1 MELVTLSSKEFRRLE
16 VLQAWTDRKIDQ
28 REAAHLL
35 GLSVRQVKR
44 LAHRLR
50 TRGPA
55 GLASGHRGRRPNNA
69 LDPQLRLRALELYQL
84 HYEGFGP
91 TLAAEKLLERDGIA
105 MSRETLRQSLIGAGL
120 WSAGKRKPHPR
131 PPRARR
137 ACFGDLVQID
147 GSPHKWF
154 EERGPRCSLLLA
166 IDDATS
172 RIGAGFF
179 APAETTNAYFELFER
194 YFTQHGLPE
203 AFYSD
208 RHSIFRINTPLQED
222 RQTQVKRALD
232 ELGVELICANSPQAK
247 GRVERANR
255 TFQDRL
261 VKEMR
266 LRTISTIAE
275 GNQFLPEFLESH
287 NARFA
292 KCPFSDFNA
301 HRPIG
306 THNLEH
312 ILVAQFE
319 RTINANL
326 TIQIDNA
333 IYTLTD
339 SYSRSVLR
347 SGMHIQIYHPRSGAM
362 VATHNNRRLQYQLTA
377 RIERNSAI
385 VNAKELRE
393 QTPKPRA
400 MPQMARTPAPDHP
413 WKAIPALPR

>member
-1 MELVTLSSKEFRRLE
+1 MELVTLSSKELHRLD
-16 VLQAWTDRKIDQ
+16 VLRAWVDRKIEQ
-28 REAAHLL
+28 REAARLL
-35 GLSVRQVKR
+35 GLSVRQIKR
-44 LAHRLR
+44 LTRRLSEH
-50 TRGPA
+50 GPA

-69 LDPQLRLRALELYQL
+69 LDPQIRIRALELYQC

-105 MSRETLRQSLIGAGL
+105 ISRETLRQSLIGAGL
-120 WSAGKRKPHPR
+120 WRAGKRKPHPR
-131 PPRARR
+131 PPRERR
-137 ACFGDLVQID
+137 ACFGALVQID

-154 EERGPRCSLLLA
+154 EDRGPRCSLLLA

-172 RIGAGFF
+172 CIGAGYF

-222 RQTQVKRALD
+222 RQTQVKRALC
-232 ELGVELICANSPQAK
+232 ELGIELICANSPQAK

-266 LRTISTIAE
+266 LRRINTIDE
-275 GNQFLPEFLESH
+275 GNRFLPEFLETH
-287 NARFA
+287 NKRFA

-301 HRPIG
+301 HRSIG
-306 THNLEH
+306 AHNLAH
-312 ILVAQFE
+312 ILAAQFE

-339 SYSRSVLR
+339 SYSRRVLR
-347 SGMHIQIYHPRSGAM
+347 SGMRIQIHHPRSGTM
-362 VATHNNRRLQYQLTA
+362 IVTHNNRRLEYRLTA
-377 RIERNSAI
+377 RIERNAAI
-385 VNAKELRE
+385 VNAKDLRE
-393 QTPKPRA
+393 QTPKPRS
-400 MPQMARTPAPDHP
+400 MPQMVRTPAPDHP
-413 WKAIPALPR
+413 WKKFPALPR